1 VQRLIGLATGRGYVM
16 ESDTKAGNAGL
27 EEHIM
32 NRAKNAT
39 LVFCLFVVYCVLLS
53 QGLKAGAVSAFFGA
67 LAAVPLT
74 VHLYCRRWPLPP
86 EKDAGYRERRQRV
99 RRDAV
104 DAEPEYVP
112 SKVDGRVGHTD

>member
-1 VQRLIGLATGRGYVM
+1 
-16 ESDTKAGNAGL
+16 
-27 EEHIM
+27 M

-74 VHLYCRRWPLPP
+74 VHIYRRLWPLPP
-86 EKDAGYRERRQRV
+86 EKDDAGERGPRQRV
-99 RRDAV
+99 WRDAV
-104 DAEPEYVP
+104 EAEPECVP
-112 SKVDGRVGHTD
+112 GRVDGRVGHAD

>member
-1 VQRLIGLATGRGYVM
+1 MPGL
-16 ESDTKAGNAGL
+16 K
-27 EEHIM
+27 EHIM

-53 QGLKAGAVSAFFGA
+53 QGLKAGAVSACFGA

-86 EKDAGYRERRQRV
+86 AKDAGDRERRQHV

-104 DAEPEYVP
+104 DAEPECVP

>member
-1 VQRLIGLATGRGYVM
+1 M
-16 ESDTKAGNAGL
+16 ESDTQPGHATPGRK
-27 EEHIM
+27 EQTVK
-32 NRAKNAT
+32 RAKNAT

-74 VHLYCRRWPLPP
+74 VHIYRRLWPLPP
-86 EKDAGYRERRQRV
+86 EKDAGDRGPRQRV

-104 DAEPEYVP
+104 ETEPECVP
-112 SKVDGRVGHTD
+112 GRVDGRVGHID